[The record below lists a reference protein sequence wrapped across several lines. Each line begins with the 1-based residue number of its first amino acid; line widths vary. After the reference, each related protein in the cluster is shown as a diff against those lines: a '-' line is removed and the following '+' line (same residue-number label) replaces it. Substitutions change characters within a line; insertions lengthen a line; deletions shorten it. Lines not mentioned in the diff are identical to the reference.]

1 MIYALLV
8 GSVLEFFRIM
18 GGELVSD
25 FSLSA
30 IPPLFFSLMTE
41 ELIKFI
47 PFIFILRVL
56 YKYTNKRKQSVI
68 LSVALV
74 MIFFAPYMH
83 IHLICFYLH

>member
-8 GSVLEFFRIM
+8 SSVLEFFGII

-30 IPPLFFSLMTE
+30 IVPLFFSLMTE

-47 PFIFILRVL
+47 PFIFLLR
-56 YKYTNKRKQSVI
+56 I
-68 LSVALV
+68 
-74 MIFFAPYMH
+74 I
-83 IHLICFYLH
+83 